1 MPAFMKIGEKQM
13 STTDANTSS
22 LVTKI
27 RWVVESA
34 NARIKRWN
42 FFDRVLP
49 SSQVPFICDY
59 IKIVCGISNKY
70 FPPLS
75 TAAKM
80 QYLSRQIN
88 KLKEE
93 VEEKKLDTRS
103 AIWKHPDELQDFPR
117 LDEDQ
122 LRELTCGTYQVK
134 LASSYAEE
142 HFGNGCDIMVHKE
155 DQSLIRVRIRSRHI
169 SSKSYLLWI
178 RYDEGS
184 VIGWYC
190 RCRAGARVVGM
201 CAHIAA
207 VLWYLG
213 LGHDME
219 SLRSVRD
226 WSKFIDDAA
235 VIPDAIHESESEDD
249 SSDCLNN
256 RLPALHKYKCVL

>member
-1 MPAFMKIGEKQM
+1 
-13 STTDANTSS
+13 
-22 LVTKI
+22 
-27 RWVVESA
+27 
-34 NARIKRWN
+34 
-42 FFDRVLP
+42 
-49 SSQVPFICDY
+49 
-59 IKIVCGISNKY
+59 
-70 FPPLS
+70 
-75 TAAKM
+75 M

-88 KLKEE
+88 QLKEE

-117 LDEDQ
+117 LNEDQ

-142 HFGNGCDIMVHKE
+142 HFGNGCDIMVPKE

-213 LGHDME
+213 LGHDMK
-219 SLRSVRD
+219 SFRSVRV

-235 VIPDAIHESESEDD
+235 VIPDAIEND
-249 SSDCLNN
+249 SSDSLNN
-256 RLPALHKYKCVL
+256 RLLALHKYKCVL

>member
-1 MPAFMKIGEKQM
+1 
-13 STTDANTSS
+13 
-22 LVTKI
+22 
-27 RWVVESA
+27 
-34 NARIKRWN
+34 
-42 FFDRVLP
+42 
-49 SSQVPFICDY
+49 
-59 IKIVCGISNKY
+59 
-70 FPPLS
+70 
-75 TAAKM
+75 M
-80 QYLSRQIN
+80 QYLSSQIN
-88 KLKEE
+88 QLKEE
-93 VEEKKLDTRS
+93 VEERKLDTRS

-155 DQSLIRVRIRSRHI
+155 DPSSIRVRIRSRHI

-207 VLWYLG
+207 VLWYIG
-213 LGHDME
+213 LGRDME

-235 VIPDAIHESESEDD
+235 VIPDAIDESESEDD
-249 SSDCLNN
+249 SSECLNEQ
-256 RLPALHKYKCVL
+256 

>member
-1 MPAFMKIGEKQM
+1 MLYSVSVRTHAVRSLGLLVFCYMYMYITFHELSLGCTEE
-13 STTDANTSS
+13 DS
-22 LVTKI
+22 LV
-27 RWVVESA
+27 
-34 NARIKRWN
+34 
-42 FFDRVLP
+42 
-49 SSQVPFICDY
+49 
-59 IKIVCGISNKY
+59 
-70 FPPLS
+70 
-75 TAAKM
+75 AAKM

-88 KLKEE
+88 QLKEE
-93 VEEKKLDTRS
+93 VEERKLDTRS

-122 LRELTCGTYQVK
+122 LRELTCGTYEVK

-155 DQSLIRVRIRSRHI
+155 DPSLIRVRIRSRHI

-207 VLWYLG
+207 VLWYIG
-213 LGHDME
+213 LGRDME

-235 VIPDAIHESESEDD
+235 VIPDAIDESESEDD
-249 SSDCLNN
+249 SSECLNEQ
-256 RLPALHKYKCVL
+256 